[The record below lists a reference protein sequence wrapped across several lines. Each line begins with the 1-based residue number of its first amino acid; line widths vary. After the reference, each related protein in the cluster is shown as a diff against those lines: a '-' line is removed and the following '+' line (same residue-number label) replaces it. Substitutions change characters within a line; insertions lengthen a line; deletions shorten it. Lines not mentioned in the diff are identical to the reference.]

1 MQNYKKGL
9 LTAMVLSAM
18 SLMAAEDKPIIYV
31 NTFDDIDDNNSSKCS
46 LRLALKT
53 AAANKAYGGC
63 NVGNTRPSSADTIQL
78 EAGTYNLNS
87 ELVPTSEVVI
97 NGKEPTDPSQKNVI
111 TNQYPALMTLQTRI
125 SGQGKVRLFNTTDA
139 KDVKVALTLNNI
151 ELIQGKTNDR
161 GGALYLGGT
170 TTLNRVNVLNSSA
183 GSGGAIYLENGTNIL
198 NISDSLIQGNTASS
212 GAVLNM
218 ACRDFGVL
226 NPRTITLKNNSI
238 VLNGSID
245 SDNTI
250 VLCGT
255 PITTFTANTIAKNT
269 ANSSSGSILKFTS
282 DQSDSQSG
290 KLHAASS
297 LTLENNTIVENT
309 AYSTFLYDKTGT
321 KKLTLNALFGNTG
334 KSCRFASGDVAQQ
347 TSTGLS
353 LSYNA
358 LALSGAKDGQC
369 DVSNEVLKTEHN
381 TVDVSNISLSSLL
394 EYVPASAN
402 TNFLPAYFPKN
413 NQTQT
418 DLVNVGTSACN
429 GQSDQRGIKRITDG
443 TLLLNPTE
451 NNSCDIGSIELLK
464 LTVNDYK
471 GQYLLTN
478 SSLVDLFNDSQKNG
492 YENQRDFYKGLIDDS
507 ATDPKFLPAYN
518 EQYQKYNNLVIN
530 TKANLKYRA
539 IYVDPFVNSLPD
551 EDSNHKIL
559 PLNTDNYKVSVER
572 YGIGMLSSS
581 GSSATVTKLRD
592 DANLLCEWNPTLK
605 QVIISRKDD
614 QITQSE
620 EYNICK
626 YTLTSNTNSS
636 SSSSGLLFA
645 RFVNIAPIAKNDEY
659 TLQYGSDQKLTVN
672 LLANDSDDGDGPT
685 STLTNNP
692 NKPKF
697 YQNFEGV
704 EIPIRLTNVPSGIT
718 ITADRSGSCPGDD
731 IANICYGGNLYIQVK
746 NNFNPFN
753 YQFTYVIYDAEGLK
767 SNEATVKLIN
777 TATTTN
783 DSRGGGGSFG
793 IVSLLGLLGLVG
805 YRRFKP

>member
-18 SLMAAEDKPIIYV
+18 SLMAAEDKTIYV

-63 NVGNTRPSSADTIQL
+63 NVGNTIPSSADTIQL

-97 NGKEPTDPSQKNVI
+97 NGKEPSDYNQKDAI
-111 TNQYPALMTLQTRI
+111 TNQYPALTTLQTKI

-139 KDVKVALTLNNI
+139 KTGLTLNNI
-151 ELIQGKTNDR
+151 ELIQGKSNDR

-183 GSGGAIYLENGTNIL
+183 ASGGAIYLENGTNIL
-198 NISDSLIQGNTASS
+198 NMSNSLIQGNTASS
-212 GAVLNM
+212 GAVLDM
-218 ACRDFGVL
+218 ACRDALSF
-226 NPRTITLKNNSI
+226 NTRTINFNQNSI
-238 VLNGSID
+238 VENGS
-245 SDNTI
+245 NTNNT
-250 VLCGT
+250 VLVFCGAPT
-255 PITTFTANTIAKNT
+255 ATLTANTIAKNT
-269 ANSSSGSILKFTS
+269 ANTGSGSILKFNN
-282 DQSDSQSG
+282 DQTTNSLAQT
-290 KLHAASS
+290 SS
-297 LTLENNTIVENT
+297 LTLDSNTIVENT
-309 AYSTFLYDKTGT
+309 AYSTFLYDQIGT
-321 KKLTLNALFGNTG
+321 KKLILNALFGNTG

-358 LALSGAKDGQC
+358 LVLSGAKDGQC

-381 TVDVSNISLSSLL
+381 TVDVSNISFSNLL
-394 EYVPASAN
+394 GYVAASAN
-402 TNFLPAYFPKN
+402 TNFLPVYFPKN
-413 NQTQT
+413 NQTLT
-418 DLVNVGTSACN
+418 DLVNVGTSVCN

-451 NNSCDIGSIELLK
+451 NNSCDIGSIELVK
-464 LTVNDYK
+464 LTAADVNA
-471 GQYLLTN
+471 LVNT
-478 SSLVDLFNDSQKNG
+478 SLVDLFTNSNNSG
-492 YENQRDFYKGLIDDS
+492 YENQRDYYKSLIDDS
-507 ATDPKFLPAYN
+507 ATDSKLLPAYN
-518 EQYQKYNNLVIN
+518 EQYQKYNDLVIN

-539 IYVDPFVNSLPD
+539 IYVDPFTNSIAD

-572 YGIGMLSSS
+572 YGIGTLSSS

-592 DANLLCEWNPTLK
+592 DENLLCEWNPTLK
-605 QVIISRKDD
+605 RVIISRKDD

-626 YTLTSNTNSS
+626 YTLTSKVNQSS
-636 SSSSGLLFA
+636 TSSGLLFA
-645 RFVNIAPIAKNDEY
+645 QFKNIAPIATNDEY
-659 TLQYGSDQKLTVN
+659 TIQYGSDQKLTVN
-672 LLANDSDDGDGPT
+672 VLANDSDDGDGPT
-685 STLTNNP
+685 STLVNNP

-697 YQNFEGV
+697 YRNFEDV
-704 EIPIRLTNVPSGIT
+704 ELPIRLTNVPSGIT
-718 ITADRSGSCPGDD
+718 VTADRSGTCPGDD

-753 YQFTYVIYDAEGLK
+753 YQFSYVIYDAEGLK

-793 IVSLLGLLGLVG
+793 ILSLIGLMGLVG
-805 YRRFKP
+805 YRRFKQ

>member
-9 LTAMVLSAM
+9 LTVMVLSAM
-18 SLMAAEDKPIIYV
+18 SLMAAEDKTIYV

-63 NVGNTRPSSADTIQL
+63 NVGNTIPSSADTIQL

-87 ELVPTSEVVI
+87 ELVPTSQVVI
-97 NGKEPTDPSQKNVI
+97 NGKEPANYSQKDSI
-111 TNQYPALMTLQTRI
+111 TNQYPALTPLETVI
-125 SGQGKVRLFNTTDA
+125 SGQDKVRLFNTTDA
-139 KDVKVALTLNNI
+139 KTGLTLNNI
-151 ELIQGKTNDR
+151 ELRQGYSSDR
-161 GGALYLGGT
+161 GGVLYLGGST
-170 TTLNRVNVLNSSA
+170 ELKRVRILNSKA
-183 GSGGAIYLENGTNIL
+183 ANGGAIYLENGANIL
-198 NISDSLIQGNTASS
+198 NISNSLIQGNTASS
-212 GAVLNM
+212 GAVLDM
-218 ACRDFGVL
+218 ACRDALGF
-226 NPRTITLKNNSI
+226 NTRTINFNQNSI
-238 VLNGSID
+238 VENGS
-245 SDNTI
+245 NTSNTSL
-250 VLCGT
+250 VFCGAST
-255 PITTFTANTIAKNT
+255 ATLTANTIAKNA
-269 ANSSSGSILKFTS
+269 ANTGSGSILKFSS
-282 DQSDSQSG
+282 DQTANLAQT
-290 KLHAASS
+290 SS
-297 LTLENNTIVENT
+297 ITLNSNTIVENT

-394 EYVPASAN
+394 EYLPASAN

-451 NNSCDIGSIELLK
+451 NNSCDIGSIELVK
-464 LTVNDYK
+464 LTAADVKALVN
-471 GQYLLTN
+471 T
-478 SSLVDLFNDSQKNG
+478 SLVDLFTNSNNSG

-605 QVIISRKDD
+605 QIIISRQDD

-645 RFVNIAPIAKNDEY
+645 RFVNIAPIAKDDEY

-783 DSRGGGGSFG
+783 DSRGGGGGFG

>member
-18 SLMAAEDKPIIYV
+18 SLMAAEDKTIYV

-63 NVGNTRPSSADTIQL
+63 NVGNTIPSSADTIQL

-97 NGKEPTDPSQKNVI
+97 NGKEPSDYNQKDAI
-111 TNQYPALMTLQTRI
+111 TNQYPALTTLQTKI

-139 KDVKVALTLNNI
+139 KTGLTLNNI
-151 ELIQGKTNDR
+151 ELIQGKSNDR

-183 GSGGAIYLENGTNIL
+183 ASGGAIYLENGTNIL
-198 NISDSLIQGNTASS
+198 NISNSLIQGNTASS
-212 GAVLNM
+212 GAVLDM
-218 ACRDFGVL
+218 ACRDALSF
-226 NPRTITLKNNSI
+226 NTRTINFNQNSI
-238 VLNGSID
+238 VENGS
-245 SDNTI
+245 NTNNT
-250 VLCGT
+250 VLVFCGAPT
-255 PITTFTANTIAKNT
+255 ATLTANTIAKNT
-269 ANSSSGSILKFTS
+269 ANTGSGSILKFNN
-282 DQSDSQSG
+282 DQTTNSLAQT
-290 KLHAASS
+290 SS
-297 LTLENNTIVENT
+297 LTLDSNTIVENT
-309 AYSTFLYDKTGT
+309 AYSTFLYDQIGT
-321 KKLTLNALFGNTG
+321 KKLILNALFGNTG

-358 LALSGAKDGQC
+358 LVLSGAKDGQC

-381 TVDVSNISLSSLL
+381 TVDVSNISFSNLL
-394 EYVPASAN
+394 EYVAASAN
-402 TNFLPAYFPKN
+402 TNFLPVYFPKN
-413 NQTQT
+413 NQTLT
-418 DLVNVGTSACN
+418 DLVNVGTSVCN

-451 NNSCDIGSIELLK
+451 NNSCDIGSIELVK
-464 LTVNDYK
+464 LTAADVNA
-471 GQYLLTN
+471 LVNT
-478 SSLVDLFNDSQKNG
+478 SLVDLFTNSNNSG
-492 YENQRDFYKGLIDDS
+492 YENQRDYYKSLIDDS
-507 ATDPKFLPAYN
+507 ATDSKLLPAYN
-518 EQYQKYNNLVIN
+518 EQYQKYNDLVIN

-539 IYVDPFVNSLPD
+539 IYLDPFTNSIAD

-572 YGIGMLSSS
+572 YGIGTLSSS

-592 DANLLCEWNPTLK
+592 DENLLCEWNPTLK
-605 QVIISRKDD
+605 RVIISRKDD

-626 YTLTSNTNSS
+626 YTLTSKVNQSS
-636 SSSSGLLFA
+636 TSSGLLFA
-645 RFVNIAPIAKNDEY
+645 QFKNIAPIATNDEY
-659 TLQYGSDQKLTVN
+659 TIQYGSDQKLTVN

-685 STLTNNP
+685 STLVNNP

-697 YQNFEGV
+697 YRNFEDV
-704 EIPIRLTNVPSGIT
+704 ELPIRLTNVPSGIT
-718 ITADRSGSCPGDD
+718 VTADRSGTCPGDD

-753 YQFTYVIYDAEGLK
+753 YQFSYVIYDAEGLK

-793 IVSLLGLLGLVG
+793 ILSLIGLMGLVG
-805 YRRFKP
+805 YRRFKQ